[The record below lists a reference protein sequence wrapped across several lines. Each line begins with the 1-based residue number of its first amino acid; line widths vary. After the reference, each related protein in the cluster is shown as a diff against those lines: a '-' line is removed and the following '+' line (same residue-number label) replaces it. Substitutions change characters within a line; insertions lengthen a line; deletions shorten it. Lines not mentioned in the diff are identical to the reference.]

1 MSHLGTLLVQDH
13 VISLEQLQQAQIS
26 AKKEGGRLGASLVKL
41 GLVDEKQL
49 TGFISKKFGVPA
61 INLEEQPIDEEVV
74 KLIPKDVA
82 VKHLAIAI
90 NRAGSTLIVAMADPS
105 NLLAIDELKFQTSLN
120 IEVVVAS
127 ESAIRSAID
136 K

>member
-49 TGFISKKFGVPA
+49 TGFISKKFG
-61 INLEEQPIDEEVV
+61 
-74 KLIPKDVA
+74 K
-82 VKHLAIAI
+82 
-90 NRAGSTLIVAMADPS
+90 MY
-105 NLLAIDELKFQTSLN
+105 
-120 IEVVVAS
+120 
-127 ESAIRSAID
+127 
-136 K
+136 